1 MSEVLNI
8 LRIDG
13 SMRREGSITRSLT
26 DDVISRLSEGS
37 DVKVTTRDL
46 LNGVDLIDEQW
57 LAANWT
63 PAAER
68 SPEAKTALAASDTLV
83 EEVKAADVLVLAA
96 PIYNFS
102 VPGAVKAWIDQ
113 IARAGETF
121 KYTEN
126 GPVGL
131 LEDKRAVV
139 ILASGGT
146 QVGSEIDFASDYL
159 KHIMGFIGIS
169 DVELVY
175 ADKLMAQADEAQ
187 AQAQS
192 QIKQLAA

>member
-1 MSEVLNI
+1 MSDVLNV
-8 LRIDG
+8 LRVDG
-13 SMRREGSITRSLT
+13 SMRREGSVTRSLT

-37 DVKVTTRDL
+37 NVKVQTRDL
-46 LNGVDLIDEQW
+46 LDGVDLIDERW
-57 LAANWT
+57 LGANWT
-63 PAAER
+63 PADQR
-68 SPEAKTALAASDTLV
+68 SEDAKMALAASDALV
-83 EEVKAADVLVLAA
+83 KEVKAADILVLGA

-102 VPGAVKAWIDQ
+102 VPAAVKAWIDQ

-121 KYTEN
+121 RYTEN

-131 LEDKRAVV
+131 LEGKRAIVV
-139 ILASGGT
+139 LASGGT

-159 KHIMGFIGIS
+159 KHIMGFIGIT
-169 DVELVY
+169 DVQMVY